1 MRRTRATPIARPSN
15 DPAPRRERKNV
26 TMLRAMM
33 LAAILGTTGTKC
45 LAADVA
51 VVHARVWTAPGAK
64 PLADATVL
72 IHDGRIAA
80 VAHHVALPKGTTV
93 LACDGCVVMAGFWNA
108 HVHFIEPNWMG
119 VATMDPAT
127 LERQLQ
133 DMLTHSG
140 FTSVV
145 DTGSDPRVTG
155 ELRRRIEHGDVAGP
169 RIRSAFLPLYPEHA
183 LPYYLDDLPQALR
196 DSLPQ
201 PASPDEAR
209 ESVDRNLAAGADLTK
224 LFTGSIVKPNQIQ
237 PMRTDIAT
245 AAVEESH
252 RKGVLVFSHATNLAG
267 VRVALDSGVDVLAHA
282 PEIVDGIDDAL
293 MHEMVRRHVAIIPT
307 LKLFSRDDD
316 IAGIRKLVLD
326 AHRAGIRLVFGTDT
340 GFLADHDVS
349 EEFRQLW
356 LAGLGI
362 DDILAMLTT
371 TPAALFKVDGHAGR
385 VARGMDGDLTVLG
398 SDPGTAGVGAFSDVR
413 YAIRGGKVL
422 FDRARDAAPSG
433 KHD

>member
-1 MRRTRATPIARPSN
+1 
-15 DPAPRRERKNV
+15 V
-26 TMLRAMM
+26 TMLRAMI
-33 LAAILGTTGTKC
+33 LAAILGTAGTSC

-80 VAHHVALPKGTTV
+80 VAHRVALPKGTTV
-93 LACDGCVVMAGFWNA
+93 LPCDGCTVMAGFWNA
-108 HVHFIEPNWMG
+108 HVHFIEPDWLG
-119 VATMDPAT
+119 VATLDPAT

-133 DMLTHSG
+133 DMLTRSG

-155 ELRRRIEHGDVAGP
+155 ELRRRIERGDVAGP
-169 RIRSAFLPLYPEHA
+169 HIRSAFLPLYPEHA
-183 LPYYLDDLPQALR
+183 LPYYLDDLPPALR

-209 ESVDRNLAAGADLTK
+209 ETVARNLDAGADITK
-224 LFTGSIVKPNQIQ
+224 LFTGSIVKPGQIQ

-245 AAVEESH
+245 AAVQASH
-252 RKGVLVFSHATNLAG
+252 RRGALVFSHATNLAG

-282 PEIVDGIDDAL
+282 PEVVQGIDAAL
-293 MHEMVRRHVAIIPT
+293 VQDMARKHVVIIPT

-316 IAGIRKLVLD
+316 IAGIRRLLLD
-326 AHRAGIRLVFGTDT
+326 AHRAGVRLVFGTDT
-340 GFLADHDVS
+340 GFLTDHDVS
-349 EEFRQLW
+349 EEFRQLS
-356 LAGLGI
+356 LAGLGA

-385 VARGMDGDLTVLG
+385 VARGMDGDLTILG
-398 SDPGTAGVGAFSDVR
+398 ADPVSAGVDAFSDVR
-413 YAIRGGKVL
+413 YTIRGGRVL
-422 FDRARDAAPSG
+422 FDRARDGAASG

>member
-1 MRRTRATPIARPSN
+1 
-15 DPAPRRERKNV
+15 
-26 TMLRAMM
+26 MLRAII
-33 LAAILGTTGTKC
+33 LATLAGATGTAC

-51 VVHARVWTAPGAK
+51 VVHAKVYAAPGAK

-80 VAHHVALPKGTTV
+80 VARRVALPKGTTV

-119 VATMDPAT
+119 VATLAPAT

-145 DTGSDPRVTG
+145 DTGSDPNVTG
-155 ELRRRIEHGDVAGP
+155 ELRRRIERGEVAGP
-169 RIRSAFLPLYPEHA
+169 HIRSAFLPLYPEHA
-183 LPYYLDDLPQALR
+183 LPYYLDDLPPALR
-196 DSLPQ
+196 DSMPQ

-209 ESVDRNLAAGADLTK
+209 ETVAKNLDAGADITK
-224 LFTGSIVKPNQIQ
+224 LFTGSIVKPDQIQ
-237 PMRTDIAT
+237 PMRVDIAT

-252 RKGVLVFSHATNLAG
+252 RRGALVYSHATNLEG
-267 VRVALDSGVDVLAHA
+267 LRVALDSGVDVLAHA
-282 PEIVDGIDDAL
+282 PEVVDGIDAAL
-293 MHEMVRRHVAIIPT
+293 LQEMARKHVVIVPT
-307 LKLFSRDDD
+307 LKLFSHDAD

-340 GFLADHDVS
+340 GFLTDHDVG
-349 EEFRQLW
+349 EEFRQLS
-356 LAGLGI
+356 LAGLGV

-398 SDPGTAGVGAFSDVR
+398 ADPKTAGVGAFSDVR
-413 YAIRGGKVL
+413 YAIRGGKLL
-422 FDRARDAAPSG
+422 FDRTHEGTPARKQD
-433 KHD
+433 

>member
-1 MRRTRATPIARPSN
+1 
-15 DPAPRRERKNV
+15 
-26 TMLRAMM
+26 MLRAII
-33 LAAILGTTGTKC
+33 LATLAGATGTAC

-51 VVHARVWTAPGAK
+51 VVHAKVYAAPGAK

-80 VAHHVALPKGTTV
+80 VARRVALPKGTTV

-119 VATMDPAT
+119 VATLAPAT

-145 DTGSDPRVTG
+145 DTGSDPNVTG
-155 ELRRRIEHGDVAGP
+155 ELRRRIERGEVAGP
-169 RIRSAFLPLYPEHA
+169 HIRSAFLPLYPEHA
-183 LPYYLDDLPQALR
+183 LPYYLDDLPPALR
-196 DSLPQ
+196 DSMPQ

-209 ESVDRNLAAGADLTK
+209 ETVAKNLDAGADITK
-224 LFTGSIVKPNQIQ
+224 LFTGSIVKPDQIQ
-237 PMRTDIAT
+237 PMRVDIAT

-252 RKGVLVFSHATNLAG
+252 RRGALVYSHATNLEG
-267 VRVALDSGVDVLAHA
+267 LRVALDSGVDVLAHA
-282 PEIVDGIDDAL
+282 PEVVDGIDAAL
-293 MHEMVRRHVAIIPT
+293 LQEMARKHVVIVPT

-340 GFLADHDVS
+340 GFLTDHDVG
-349 EEFRQLW
+349 EEFRQLS
-356 LAGLGI
+356 LAGLGV

-398 SDPGTAGVGAFSDVR
+398 ADPKTAGVGAFSDVR
-413 YAIRGGKVL
+413 YAIRGGKLL
-422 FDRARDAAPSG
+422 FDRTHEGTPARKQD
-433 KHD
+433 

>member
-1 MRRTRATPIARPSN
+1 
-15 DPAPRRERKNV
+15 
-26 TMLRAMM
+26 MLRAMI
-33 LAAILGTTGTKC
+33 LAAIVGMTGTAC
-45 LAADVA
+45 LAADIA
-51 VVHARVWTAPGAK
+51 VVHAKVWTAPGAG
-64 PLADATVL
+64 PLDDATVL

-80 VAHHVALPKGTTV
+80 VARRVALPRDTTV
-93 LACDGCVVMAGFWNA
+93 LPCEGCVVAAGFWNA
-108 HVHFIEPNWMG
+108 HVHFIEPNWTG

-196 DSLPQ
+196 DALPQ

-209 ESVDRNLAAGADLTK
+209 AAVARNLAAGADITK

-237 PMRTDIAT
+237 PMRTDIAS

-252 RKGVLVFSHATNLAG
+252 RRGVLVFSHATNLAG

-282 PEIVDGIDDAL
+282 PEVVDGIDAAL
-293 MHEMVRRHVAIIPT
+293 LQEMVRKHVAVIPT

-316 IAGIRKLVLD
+316 IAAIRKLVLD

-349 EEFRQLW
+349 EEFRQLA
-356 LAGLGI
+356 LAGLGA

-371 TPAALFKVDGHAGR
+371 TPAALFKVDAHEGR
-385 VARGMDGDLTVLG
+385 VARGMAGDLTILG
-398 SDPGTAGVGAFSDVR
+398 ADPRTAGAGAFSDVR

-422 FDRARDAAPSG
+422 FDRSRDAAASG
-433 KHD
+433 PHH

>member
-1 MRRTRATPIARPSN
+1 
-15 DPAPRRERKNV
+15 
-26 TMLRAMM
+26 MLRAII
-33 LAAILGTTGTKC
+33 LATLVGATGTAG

-51 VVHARVWTAPGAK
+51 VLHAKVYTAPGAK

-80 VAHHVALPKGTTV
+80 VARRVALPRGTTV
-93 LACDGCVVMAGFWNA
+93 LACDACVVMAGFWNA
-108 HVHFIEPNWMG
+108 HVHFIEPSWMG
-119 VATMDPAT
+119 VATLAPAA

-155 ELRRRIEHGDVAGP
+155 ELRRRIERGDVAGP
-169 RIRSAFLPLYPEHA
+169 RIRTAGLPLYPEHA
-183 LPYYLDDLPQALR
+183 LPYYLDDLPPELR
-196 DSLPQ
+196 ASLPQ

-209 ESVDRNLAAGADLTK
+209 ETVAKNLEAGADITK
-224 LFTGSIVKPNQIQ
+224 LFTGSIVKPGQIQ
-237 PMRTDIAT
+237 PMRTDIAA
-245 AAVEESH
+245 AAVAESH
-252 RKGVLVFSHATNLAG
+252 RRGALVFSHATNLAG

-282 PEIVDGIDDAL
+282 PEVVAGIDAAL
-293 MHEMVRRHVAIIPT
+293 VQEMARKHVVIVPT

-316 IAGIRKLVLD
+316 IADIRKLVLD

-340 GFLADHDVS
+340 GFLTDHDVS
-349 EEFRQLW
+349 EEFRQLS
-356 LAGLGI
+356 LAGLGV

-371 TPAALFKVDGHAGR
+371 TPAALFRVDGHAGR

-398 SDPGTAGVGAFSDVR
+398 SDPATAGVGAFSDVR
-413 YAIRGGKVL
+413 YTIRGGRIL
-422 FDRARDAAPSG
+422 FDGTGAEPSRR
-433 KHD
+433 